1 MPFLKKFKLK
11 PIDFKANERS
21 MLLWLFIIYSINHGW
36 IFLFSEAL
44 FWDDWALF
52 GTSRGILNEIYDDQG
67 SVFNISGIIHNSLLF
82 FGPWIY
88 RLLTFLLLFCTG
100 LALNEIL
107 KKYAIFN
114 LEARFIILLLYLILP
129 FYMARVTLIVMPYTV
144 SIFLFFLAWVLI
156 EKNKILSMFLFFISF
171 NTNSLLVF
179 YALPFFD
186 LFLRTEN
193 NISLFSLVKFS
204 FKKIYLVALPFIY
217 FAIEVFIYTPSGLF
231 EGYNE
236 QYSLINLL
244 VTPISMFWNWMNL
257 EINIFLFLLVI
268 LILSF
273 STLFK
278 NISKNLH
285 KSDNVIRFFLI
296 GLTIFILG
304 GFAYW
309 ILGHTP
315 AFNSWNSRHQ
325 LLLSFG
331 TSIMLFSLIVSSKN
345 LAREIILL
353 IFLSIFLITN
363 FLSYKEFYVDWN
375 KQKNLIQI
383 FSQNQ
388 VLRDSDLI
396 IFHDETKRFNAFDR
410 DYDIYEW
417 NGLFVQAFK
426 DEKRFGLDNDR
437 YQKLINGTLFHG
449 YVLRPDRFKASQFD
463 FSKDLN
469 ITEIRLKPESK
480 NSKYS
485 QIFQSISLSPKFEIE
500 ILNTDIKKIELHS
513 YTKEGI
519 NNNEKI

>member
-1 MPFLKKFKLK
+1 MTFLNKFKLE
-11 PIDFKANERS
+11 PIDFKANEQS
-21 MLLWLFIIYSINHGW
+21 MLFWLFIIYCINHCW
-36 IFLFSEAL
+36 IFLFSDAL

-52 GTSRGILNEIYDDQG
+52 GTSTSIINEIYDDQG
-67 SVFNISGIIHNSLLF
+67 SVFNISGIIHNSLLSI
-82 FGPWIY
+82 GPWIY
-88 RLLTFLLLFCTG
+88 RFLTFLLLFCTG

-107 KKYAIFN
+107 KKHVIIN
-114 LEARFIILLLYLILP
+114 LEARFIILLLYLTIP

-156 EKNKILSMFLFFISF
+156 ERNKILSIFLFFLSF
-171 NTNSLLVF
+171 NTNSLLIF

-186 LFLRTEN
+186 LFFRTEN
-193 NISLFSLVKFS
+193 KISLLSLVKFS
-204 FKKIYLVALPFIY
+204 LKKIYLVALPFIY
-217 FAIEVFIYTPSGLF
+217 FAVEVFIYTPSGLF
-231 EGYNE
+231 QGYNE
-236 QYSLINLL
+236 QFSLFNLL
-244 VTPISMFWNWMNL
+244 ISPISMLWNWMNL
-257 EINIFLFLLVI
+257 EINIFLFLFIV

-273 STLFK
+273 STFFK
-278 NISKNLH
+278 NVSKNLD
-285 KSDNVIRFFLI
+285 KNENGIYFFSI
-296 GLTIFILG
+296 GLIIFILG

-331 TSIMLFSLIVSSKN
+331 TSIMLFSLIISTRN
-345 LAREIILL
+345 LAREMVLL

-396 IFHDETKRFNAFDR
+396 IFHDETEGFNAFNR
-410 DYDIYEW
+410 EYKIYEW
-417 NGLFVQAFK
+417 NGLLVEAFK
-426 DEKRFGLDNDR
+426 DERRFGMDNER
-437 YQKLINGTLFHG
+437 YQKLIDGTLFRG
-449 YVLRPDRFKASQFD
+449 YVVRPDRFKASQFD

-469 ITEIRLKPESK
+469 ITEIRLKPKTK

-485 QIFQSISLSPKFEIE
+485 EILMNISLSPKFKVE
-500 ILNTDIKKIELHS
+500 ILSSEIKKLKLHN
-513 YTKEGI
+513 YA
-519 NNNEKI
+519 NEEVKS

>member
-1 MPFLKKFKLK
+1 MTFLNKFKLK
-11 PIDFKANERS
+11 PMDFKANERS
-21 MLLWLFIIYSINHGW
+21 MLFWLFVIYCINHGW
-36 IFLFSEAL
+36 IFLLSEAL

-52 GTSRGILNEIYDDQG
+52 GTSTNIINEIYDDQG

-82 FGPWIY
+82 IGPWIY
-88 RLLTFLLLFCTG
+88 RLLTFLLLFSTG

-107 KKYAIFN
+107 KKHAIFN
-114 LEARFIILLLYLILP
+114 LEARFIILLLYLTLP

-186 LFLRTEN
+186 LFFRTEN
-193 NISLFSLVKFS
+193 NISLFSLIKFS
-204 FKKIYLVALPFIY
+204 LKKIYLFALPFIY
-217 FAIEVFIYTPSGLF
+217 FAVEVFIYYPSGLF
-231 EGYNE
+231 QGYNE
-236 QYSLINLL
+236 QFSLFSLFL
-244 VTPISMFWNWMNL
+244 SPISMFWNWMNL
-257 EINIFLFLLVI
+257 EINIFFFLLAI

-273 STLFK
+273 SNLFK
-278 NISKNLH
+278 NISKNLYN
-285 KSDNVIRFFLI
+285 SDNLICLFFI
-296 GLTIFILG
+296 GLIAFILG

-331 TSIMLFSLIVSSKN
+331 ASIMLFSLIVSSRN
-345 LAREIILL
+345 SAREMILL
-353 IFLSIFLITN
+353 IFLTIFSITN
-363 FLSYKEFYVDWN
+363 FLSYKEFFVDWN

-388 VLRDSDLI
+388 VLRESDLI
-396 IFHDETKRFNAFDR
+396 IFYDETEGFNAFNR

-417 NGLFVQAFK
+417 NGLFTEAFK
-426 DEKRFGLDNDR
+426 DEKRFGIDNER
-437 YQKLINGTLFHG
+437 YQKLINGTLYYG
-449 YVLRPDRFKASQFD
+449 YVLRPDRFKASQFN
-463 FSKDLN
+463 FSKDLT
-469 ITEIRLKPESK
+469 ITEIRLKPETT

-485 QIFQSISLSPKFEIE
+485 EIFQSISLSPKFQIE
-500 ILNTDIKKIELHS
+500 ILSTETKKLELHN
-513 YTKEGI
+513 YVKEL
-519 NNNEKI
+519 